1 MAGRRGRGR
10 PRTEDKLM
18 DDAIRLFESMGYA
31 EDDIRSTVQQLV
43 EMYGK
48 RGMWL
53 LKEDNYSVVQDALFE
68 KQEQEE
74 RRQRLLVQEEP
85 NKQKESAISEAPVKS
100 YMQMVEMHDEISAVE
115 SSNDP
120 MLIDRPTSEATL
132 PRPAATGTIRARRPC
147 YGWIS
152 ESESDSDYEEY
163 LASRQH
169 EVA

>member
-1 MAGRRGRGR
+1 
-10 PRTEDKLM
+10 
-18 DDAIRLFESMGYA
+18 MGYP
-31 EDDIRSTVQQLV
+31 EDDIRSTVQQLI

-48 RGMWL
+48 GGMWL

-74 RRQRLLVQEEP
+74 RRQRLMVQEEP
-85 NKQKESAISEAPVKS
+85 NKQKEAAMSEAAVKS
-100 YMQMVEMHDEISAVE
+100 DTQMVEMHNEISAVE

-120 MLIDRPTSEATL
+120 MLIDRPAPKATL
-132 PRPAATGTIRARRPC
+132 PRPAATGTSRARRPC

-163 LASRQH
+163 LASRRH